1 MPNKPSAQA
10 FSWADMKQQVHFR
23 WRQASIH
30 SFRNPQTLCRV
41 EDFTDINLLLS
52 AVRAGKARDQEQQA
66 AMSEIESS
74 AATMNF
80 AALVQK
86 WRPAGYLGRLHSQS
100 NPTTPDSSAR
110 THGSEQSVLCSTVTD
125 SGSSFCRH
133 RRESC
138 RPCLHAVTFD
148 ADTKKPKQTARRM
161 MQMVRDIN
169 AADFDGKPVL
179 PVIPA
184 IEVACCP
191 RACPA
196 SGASASPTRNN
207 VLLTPECRRG
217 IVV

>member
-41 EDFTDINLLLS
+41 EDFTDIDLLLS

-86 WRPAGYLGRLHSQS
+86 CREMALPPDILKGFTASQIQQLLIRQRGLMAASRAYSVQPLPIPVHLFAATEGNPVDPVCTRRP
-100 NPTTPDSSAR
+100 
-110 THGSEQSVLCSTVTD
+110 
-125 SGSSFCRH
+125 
-133 RRESC
+133 
-138 RPCLHAVTFD
+138 
-148 ADTKKPKQTARRM
+148 
-161 MQMVRDIN
+161 
-169 AADFDGKPVL
+169 
-179 PVIPA
+179 
-184 IEVACCP
+184 
-191 RACPA
+191 
-196 SGASASPTRNN
+196 
-207 VLLTPECRRG
+207 LTPIQKSPSRPLAA
-217 IVV
+217 